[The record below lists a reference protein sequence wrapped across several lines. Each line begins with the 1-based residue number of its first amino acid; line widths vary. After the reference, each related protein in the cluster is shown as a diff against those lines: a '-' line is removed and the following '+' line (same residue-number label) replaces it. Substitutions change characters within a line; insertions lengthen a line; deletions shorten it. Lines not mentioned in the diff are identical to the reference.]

1 MSLSDMPTRDLGP
14 LEAIL
19 SDPEVSEVLIDGPD
33 RIYVE
38 RRGKL
43 EDVDARFESADHL
56 LQVIR
61 VILEP
66 LGKVIDESHPI
77 VDARLFDGTMV
88 SAIIPPICLNGP
100 ALTLRKFKDEQYTF
114 EDLIRFGSLNPAM
127 VQFLRACAIGRA
139 NLLVSGSTGSG
150 KTTVMNLIAA
160 MIPPDERIITIE
172 RQSELRLRQRR
183 RVTLEAR
190 PPNLSGRG
198 EVSMAD
204 LVTAAL
210 RMRPERLIVSELEG
224 SEVWPLLHA
233 LNTGHDGS
241 MATLHANSPRDALA
255 RMEIMATSAEPSVPL
270 LNVREQM
277 ASALNLIVQVHRM
290 ADGRR
295 RFTHITEVQRLERET
310 IALQDIF
317 VYVEGLSEAGQ
328 PVEGRFQATG
338 AVPSFLSALRKG
350 GVDIPLDLFSA
361 P

>member
-1 MSLSDMPTRDLGP
+1 MSLSDMSTSNLGP

-43 EDVDARFESADHL
+43 EDVDARFDSADHL

-61 VILEP
+61 AILAP
-66 LGKVIDESHPI
+66 LGQGIDESHPI
-77 VDARLFDGTMV
+77 VDARLFDGTLMT
-88 SAIIPPICLNGP
+88 AIIPPICLNGP
-100 ALTLRKFKDEQYTF
+100 AMTLRKFKDEQFTF
-114 EDLIRFGSLNPAM
+114 EDLIRFGSLNDSM
-127 VQFLRACAIGRA
+127 VQFLRACVIGGVSMI
-139 NLLVSGSTGSG
+139 VSGNTGSG
-150 KTTVMNLIAA
+150 KTTVMNLIAS

-172 RQSELRLRQRR
+172 RVSELRLRQRR

-210 RMRPERLIVSELEG
+210 KLRPERLIVGELNGAEI
-224 SEVWPLLHA
+224 WPLLHA
-233 LNTGHDGS
+233 LNAGHDGS
-241 MATLHANSPRDALA
+241 MSLIHANSPRDALA
-255 RMEIMATSAEPSVPL
+255 RMEIMATSAEPSIPL

-277 ASALNLIVQVHRM
+277 ASALSLIVQTQRL
-290 ADGRR
+290 ANGRR
-295 RFTHITEVQRLERET
+295 KITHITEVQRLERET

-317 VYVEGLSEAGQ
+317 VFVEGSGDSASQSAGHF
-328 PVEGRFQATG
+328 RATG
-338 AVPSFLSALRKG
+338 HVPSFLPALRQRG
-350 GVDIPLDLFSA
+350 AELSLDLFSA